1 MSIQG
6 PLFQPPPLLR
16 APLSHQMLAQCCSQC
31 LIVAL
36 IFLPATF
43 CTNLVSVPFTSS
55 PQSPYIL
62 ERDLGFFIF
71 ISSLIL
77 PLRNST
83 KALSWG
89 MCQPHAHSRGPG
101 TGLWDEDCTC
111 CGSCREGQRR
121 NPAWGLAAQQR
132 QLHHGGWGR
141 GGGGRPVR
149 MRRTL
154 PRHQIG
160 ISFSL

>member
-62 ERDLGFFIF
+62 ERDLGFYIF
-71 ISSLIL
+71 ISSIL

-89 MCQPHAHSRGPG
+89 DVPTPRTLQRSRH
-101 TGLWDEDCTC
+101 W
-111 CGSCREGQRR
+111 
-121 NPAWGLAAQQR
+121 AM
-132 QLHHGGWGR
+132 GR
-141 GGGGRPVR
+141 GLHLLRKLQGGATAEPSAGTRSAAEAAS
-149 MRRTL
+149 
-154 PRHQIG
+154 PRHPIG